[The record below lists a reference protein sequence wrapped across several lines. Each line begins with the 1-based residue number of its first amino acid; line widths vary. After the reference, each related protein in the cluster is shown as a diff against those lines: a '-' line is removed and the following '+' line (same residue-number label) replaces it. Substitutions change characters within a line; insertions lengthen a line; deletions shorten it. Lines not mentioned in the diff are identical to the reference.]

1 MPQPICFMVM
11 PYGTKETGA
20 KRGQGPTKVN
30 FDALWRKAFEP
41 LIKELG
47 YDPVRADQDIGALI
61 IHEML
66 ERLYFADLVLADM
79 TLPNG
84 NIYVEA
90 KGADTW
96 KMDTTINDL
105 QRTVE
110 QTRDEEKRKALQ
122 QLVEELRNLL

>member
-11 PYGTKETGA
+11 PYGKKRRELN
-20 KRGQGPTKVN
+20 RGQGPATID

-61 IHEML
+61 VQEML

-84 NIYVEA
+84 NVRMETEGAGHVED
-90 KGADTW
+90 GHD
-96 KMDTTINDL
+96 DRDL
-105 QRTVE
+105 ARTV
-110 QTRDEEKRKALQ
+110 QQMQDGAKRKALATAH
-122 QLVEELRNLL
+122 